1 MISRKGLIIVCI
13 LGVAWVLLVIITQ
26 RAGYDFIICPSRLIY
41 DLPCAGCGGT
51 RAFLLLIKGHPVDA
65 FVMNPN
71 VYLVV
76 PIILAG
82 VGVMIYDFF
91 HHTDKL
97 NVYSRKFKE
106 WGNRPSVYV
115 PVLLVEVIIWGYN
128 IWRYK
133 HGQL

>member
-26 RAGYDFIICPSRLIY
+26 RAGYNLITCPSRLIY

-51 RAFLLLIKGHPVDA
+51 RAFLLLMKGHPIDA
-65 FVMNPN
+65 FMMNPN

-76 PIILAG
+76 PFIL
-82 VGVMIYDFF
+82 VGVFLMIYDFF
-91 HHTDKL
+91 RHSSKL
-97 NVYSRKFKE
+97 DLYNSKLKE